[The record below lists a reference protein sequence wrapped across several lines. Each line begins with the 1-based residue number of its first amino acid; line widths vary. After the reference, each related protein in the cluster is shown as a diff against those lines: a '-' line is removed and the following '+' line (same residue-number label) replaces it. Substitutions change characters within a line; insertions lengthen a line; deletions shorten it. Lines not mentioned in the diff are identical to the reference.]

1 MLCDTEK
8 SSYVH
13 VKLSTASCHT
23 ISTSQ
28 AKLSRTTVIIPATV
42 AAATFPFTTDNN
54 QPPTST
60 THTDH
65 VSTLHD
71 KSALE
76 LSQGDRV

>member
-8 SSYVH
+8 SSYLH
-13 VKLSTASCHT
+13 VKLSTPSYHT

-28 AKLSRTTVIIPATV
+28 AKLSRTIVTIPETMV
-42 AAATFPFTTDNN
+42 AATFPFTTDNN

-60 THTDH
+60 THADH

-71 KSALE
+71 NSALE

>member
-1 MLCDTEK
+1 MLCDMEK
-8 SSYVH
+8 SSYLR
-13 VKLSTASCHT
+13 VKLSAQSYHT

-28 AKLSRTTVIIPATV
+28 AKLSRQPVTTSATV
-42 AAATFPFTTDNN
+42 AMAAFPFTKDNN
-54 QPPTST
+54 QPPAST

-76 LSQGDRV
+76 IGQGGRV